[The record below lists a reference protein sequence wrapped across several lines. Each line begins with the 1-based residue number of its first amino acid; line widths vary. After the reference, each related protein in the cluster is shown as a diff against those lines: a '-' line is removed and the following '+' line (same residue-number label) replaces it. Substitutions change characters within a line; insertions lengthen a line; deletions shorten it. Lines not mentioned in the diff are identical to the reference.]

1 MTNVRPPDLVPR
13 RPPPPAP
20 LSPVQAAL
28 PTPAAATDVVVGRP
42 QLLPYAC
49 TRVVGGWHGCWKEGV
64 AESWCPTTEDPT
76 AEDAS
81 VTGLSVDSGGGGY
94 HEDDD
99 DDGCGSCV
107 DGGEGTVAWRERS
120 VDKGSSSVSSLPW
133 WSQVDGSGGGGG
145 SFLWP
150 PPSASRA
157 TDHPD
162 HRAGSERHDVDDDPK
177 ATAARRQEEDRKFWE
192 ECLASGYP

>member
-1 MTNVRPPDLVPR
+1 MVPH

-28 PTPAAATDVVVGRP
+28 PTPAAADVVVGRP

-64 AESWCPTTEDPT
+64 AESWCPTTEEPA
-76 AEDAS
+76 AEEAS
-81 VTGLSVDSGGGGY
+81 VGDLSDDSVGCGY
-94 HEDDD
+94 DDDD

-107 DGGEGTVAWRERS
+107 DGGEGTVAWRERD
-120 VDKGSSSVSSLPW
+120 DKLGSSSVSSLPW
-133 WSQVDGSGGGGG
+133 WSQVDGGGGGG
-145 SFLWP
+145 VGVSFLWP

-157 TDHPD
+157 ADHRD
-162 HRAGSERHDVDDDPK
+162 HRAGGERHDDVDDDPK

-192 ECLASGYP
+192 ECLATGYP